1 MILTVHKR
9 ATMNTNATLI
19 QWNFSHSCF
28 EVLGHF
34 DQSHKARQ
42 RMADVKRHPAYEG
55 QDLEI
60 ISDYELGRL
69 EALA

>member
-1 MILTVHKR
+1 
-9 ATMNTNATLI
+9 MNTNATLI

-34 DQSHKARQ
+34 DQSHKARK
-42 RMADVKRHPAYEG
+42 RMAEVKLHPAYDG